1 MKKKINIDKERKA
14 IRTFE
19 GIKPFNIK
27 FPYVPEFILNNKEV
41 ETPEFLKG
49 EKNNEDKTKER

>member
-1 MKKKINIDKERKA
+1 MKKFTIDKQREA

-19 GIKPFNIK
+19 GIKPFNIE
-27 FPYVPEFILNNKEV
+27 FPYVPEFILSNKEV

-49 EKNNEDKTKER
+49 EKKQ

>member
-1 MKKKINIDKERKA
+1 MKKINIEKQREA

-27 FPYVPEFILNNKEV
+27 FPYVPEFILSNKEV
-41 ETPEFLKG
+41 EIPEFLRK
-49 EKNNEDKTKER
+49 EKNQ